1 MSLFRQ
7 IRRTIVVS
15 VAICVVVT
23 KAQPSWSD
31 AASPNL
37 PIYSEAF
44 CLKIFEET
52 VERARSSTWQI
63 SDRDR
68 HILTQCRTKFPTAVD
83 PTIPIP
89 KAAQC
94 LDVVKTLVRDGTKK
108 LKELELPEEQVRSLS
123 RCDEVLTYYNMPSD
137 GMLPTLKPQDRIVI
151 DKTSYQTQAPQRG
164 DIVAVKGAKAIG
176 TANASQP
183 LTNRIIGLPG
193 ETVKIIDGKVYI
205 NDRPLREDYVTKT
218 SKVGSLAVA
227 VPANGYFALGD
238 NRNYAENLDTT
249 TVVTREAI
257 VGKVIWHFGSK

>member
-1 MSLFRQ
+1 MNIFRQ
-7 IRRTIVVS
+7 IRRNIVIS
-15 VAICVVVT
+15 VVMCGIVT
-23 KAQPSWSD
+23 RAQPSWSD
-31 AASPNL
+31 TASPNL

-52 VERARSSTWQI
+52 IERARSSTWQI

-123 RCDEVLTYYNMPSD
+123 RCDEVLTYYNMLSD
-137 GMLPTLKPQDRIVI
+137 VMLPTLKPQDRIVI
-151 DKTSYQTQAPQRG
+151 DKTSYQTQAPQRA
-164 DIVAVKGAKAIG
+164 DIIAVKGSKAIG
-176 TANASQP
+176 AANASEP

-193 ETVKIIDGKVYI
+193 ETVKIVDGKVYI
-205 NDRPLREDYVTKT
+205 NDRPLREDYVTKA
-218 SKVGSLAVA
+218 SQVGSLAVV
-227 VPANGYFALGD
+227 VPANCYFALGD
-238 NRNYAENLDTT
+238 NRNYAENLVATA
-249 TVVTREAI
+249 VVTREAI

>member
-1 MSLFRQ
+1 MFRQ
-7 IRRTIVVS
+7 IRWNIVIS
-15 VAICVVVT
+15 VVMGVVLAT
-23 KAQPSWSD
+23 AQPSWSD

-52 VERARSSTWQI
+52 VEKARSSTWQI

-68 HILTQCRTKFPTAVD
+68 HILTQCQTKFPAAVD

-94 LDVVKTLVRDGTKK
+94 LDVVKTLVREGTKK
-108 LKELELPEEQVRSLS
+108 LKELELPEEQVKSLS
-123 RCDEVLTYYNMPSD
+123 RCDEVLAYYNLPSD
-137 GMLPTLKPQDRIVI
+137 VMRPTLKPQDRMVI

-164 DIVAVKGAKAIG
+164 DIVAVKGSNVTGA
-176 TANASQP
+176 ANASEP

-193 ETVKIIDGKVYI
+193 ETVKIVDGKVYI
-205 NDRPLREDYVTKT
+205 NNRSLREDYVTT
-218 SKVGSLAVA
+218 ASKMGSLVVV
-227 VPANGYFALGD
+227 VPANCYFALGD
-238 NRNYAENLDTT
+238 NRNYAENLGTT
-249 TVVTREAI
+249 AVVTREAI

>member
-1 MSLFRQ
+1 MSIFRQ
-7 IRRTIVVS
+7 SCSKLVISVV
-15 VAICVVVT
+15 ICVLIT

-52 VERARSSTWQI
+52 VEKARSSTWQI

-68 HILTQCRTKFPTAVD
+68 HILTQCRTKFPAAVD
-83 PTIPIP
+83 PTIPMP

-137 GMLPTLKPQDRIVI
+137 VMIPTLKPQDRIVI

-164 DIVAVKGAKAIG
+164 DIVAVKGSKAIE
-176 TANASQP
+176 AASASDP

-193 ETVKIIDGKVYI
+193 ETVKIVDGKVYI
-205 NDRPLREDYVTKT
+205 NDRLLREDYVTT
-218 SKVGSLAVA
+218 ASKVGSLSVA

-238 NRNYAENLDTT
+238 NRNYAEDLGTT
-249 TVVTREAI
+249 AVVTREAI
-257 VGKVIWHFGSK
+257 VGKVIWHFGRK